1 MQQQQLLG
9 GGHGRNR
16 GGSANLN
23 IQQQAN
29 QQQQQAFNS
38 YQQQQQQ
45 VFYASNAVGMQP
57 MMDPYGGS
65 SSSSPSVGGVGG
77 GGFVYFNHL
86 SGYPTMP
93 MDPNQA
99 AAMMASSGVYQQ
111 YGQHQQPSMLTNPYS
126 QIPLMYGAMPPSF
139 VPSQSMGIGMVQ
151 QQQQQVGVSRSRA
164 GSLNAT
170 SNSSTVPMNLQST
183 PLVQI
188 PFPDMMTTLMIDDAA
203 IAQQQQQ
210 LSGQQQQHFGFP
222 IGSQLSNG
230 VGGVVTPTSSIH
242 EAVGIST
249 TEVNAAVDPSL
260 PLSSLGHQSDSTLPF
275 HLNHNNNSIIMHQQ
289 QQLDSSSDDLHRT
302 TVQQDGSALTTATV
316 TSTAATEFDKIKL
329 SPLDGEEKVVGGIE
343 TEIGAETAGPLA
355 DKEGVVVADRESSST
370 VLLDHQVD
378 LSIDISSAVV
388 GGSGSG
394 GEKEEEEDKIE
405 EKEEATAATAT
416 TTTSIPQYSISS
428 SGKRVYSKTQLVSLF
443 PPDRSEA
450 PHIIPATLRD
460 FYPSYVYERG
470 SIDGSDHV
478 RYPLKGDYSSSSSS
492 SIGGNVKGDSS
503 SRGGGGG
510 GGRPQ
515 SHRGGGGDSRGGGN
529 NSSNSYSSRSNNQ
542 HSSNSNSSSSSNGS
556 NRYRYERVGNE
567 SPAINDVGG
576 ASSSSSYISDNTPA
590 GTPVGYKPL
599 FQMKTSD
606 DDPEGTVRKANFIL
620 NKLSVTKYDKLSDE
634 FLALL
639 QEECVS
645 AAKDGSEKL
654 KRTVDALLS
663 KAQMEESFCFMY
675 ADLCAKIITQWLTDV
690 PVEAISSSSTTTST
704 TTSTTIPT
712 TTSTTTVTEGNDS
725 IGAESKDV
733 VKEKDKDKDTEID
746 IVKSKDKV
754 EKDVVKSKA
763 KGGKDIEKDK
773 DKGGKDIEKDKDKGG
788 KEIEKSEEKEKV
800 DKEDDKVMGR
810 VFRTVLLSRC
820 QAEFEFDHAKAIAD
834 IRSNLLWEA
843 GEREEKEII
852 AKKRITGREKRGC
865 IA

>member
-1 MQQQQLLG
+1 MQQQQLG

-45 VFYASNAVGMQP
+45 QAFYASNAVGMQP

-65 SSSSPSVGGVGG
+65 SSSVGGAGA
-77 GGFVYFNHL
+77 GGFVYFNHQM
-86 SGYPTMP
+86 SGYPTIP

-126 QIPLMYGAMPPSF
+126 QIPLQMYGAMPPSSF
-139 VPSQSMGIGMVQ
+139 VPSQSMGIGMVP
-151 QQQQQVGVSRSRA
+151 QQQQVGVSRSRA

-170 SNSSTVPMNLQST
+170 TTTSVPMNLQST

-203 IAQQQQQ
+203 IMQQQQQQQQ
-210 LSGQQQQHFGFP
+210 LSGQQQQQHFGFP
-222 IGSQLSNG
+222 IGSQLNNG
-230 VGGVVTPTSSIH
+230 VGCGVVTPSSSIY

-249 TEVNAAVDPSL
+249 TEDNAAVEP
-260 PLSSLGHQSDSTLPF
+260 SSLLPSSSLDHQSDSTLPSF
-275 HLNHNNNSIIMHQQ
+275 HLNHNNNNSSIIIHQQ
-289 QQLDSSSDDLHRT
+289 HHHHQQLDSSTDDLHRT
-302 TVQQDGSALTTATV
+302 TSQQEDSAPTTATV
-316 TSTAATEFDKIKL
+316 TSTTSTELYKNEL
-329 SPLDGEEKVVGGIE
+329 SPLDGEEEKVIGGTE
-343 TEIGAETAGPLA
+343 TETRAETAGPLA
-355 DKEGVVVADRESSST
+355 DQEGVVVADQQSSST
-370 VLLDHQVD
+370 VLLNHQVD
-378 LSIDISSAVV
+378 LSIDISSVVV
-388 GGSGSG
+388 GGG
-394 GEKEEEEDKIE
+394 EEEEDKME
-405 EKEEATAATAT
+405 EKGEATTTATTTT
-416 TTTSIPQYSISS
+416 TTTSIPQYSTSS
-428 SGKRVYSKTQLVSLF
+428 SGKRVYSKTQLIALF

-478 RYPLKGDYSSSSSS
+478 RYPLKGDYSSSSS
-492 SIGGNVKGDSS
+492 IGGVKGDSS
-503 SRGGGGG
+503 SRGGGGGGGG

-542 HSSNSNSSSSSNGS
+542 HNNSNSSSSSSNGS

-576 ASSSSSYISDNTPA
+576 TSSSSSSSYISDNTPA

-599 FQMKTSD
+599 FQMKTGD

-675 ADLCAKIITQWLTDV
+675 ADLCSKIITQWLTDI
-690 PVEAISSSSTTTST
+690 PVEAIGDAVSSSSTTTTST
-704 TTSTTIPT
+704 TTSTT
-712 TTSTTTVTEGNDS
+712 TVTEQKAAADTEENDS
-725 IGAESKDV
+725 IGTESKDVGV

-746 IVKSKDKV
+746 MVKSKDKV
-754 EKDVVKSKA
+754 EKDVVKGKD
-763 KGGKDIEKDK
+763 KGEKDIEKN
-773 DKGGKDIEKDKDKGG
+773 
-788 KEIEKSEEKEKV
+788 EEKEKV
-800 DKEDDKVMGR
+800 EKEEDKIMGR